1 MNQILIP
8 VCLFVRVS
16 TANQDYERQIAELTQ
31 YAREKGY
38 EVTKVIATKISGYK
52 ATIRQDLEQLYQ
64 GAKQGLFK
72 KVLVLEVS
80 RLGRK
85 AKDIRATIDRLHYY
99 GVPVV
104 FKNLQGIES
113 LTDGQ
118 ESFVTNII
126 ISIHAELA
134 QEERR
139 LLVERIQSGLEQA
152 KRNGKKLGR
161 RVGSKEKDE
170 QVLKKYSGLV
180 RDLKRGLS
188 LTQCMKLHDAS
199 KNTVIKVKRLM
210 GQEHNQPEKVNNP
223 SI

>member
-1 MNQILIP
+1 MNHPVIP

-16 TANQDYERQIAELTQ
+16 TANQDYERQIAELTL
-31 YAREKGY
+31 YAHERGY
-38 EVTKVIATKISGYK
+38 KVVETIATKISGYK
-52 ATIRQDLEQLYQ
+52 ATIRQDLDQLYH
-64 GAKQGLFK
+64 GARQGLFK

-85 AKDIRATIDRLHYY
+85 SKEIRATIDRLHSY

-152 KRNGKKLGR
+152 KRSGKKLGR

-170 QVLKKYSGLV
+170 EVLKKYSSLV
-180 RDLKRGLS
+180 RDLKKGFP

-199 KNTVIKVKRLM
+199 RNTVIKVKRLM
-210 GQEHNQPEKVNNP
+210 SQEHGQLHKSNNP